1 MTNLAVNMITYNGL
15 GAFVKEALEAVKPIV
30 DEIVVYDTGSTD
42 GTYEY
47 LKSLKDI
54 KLFYEDVGKF
64 GERDLGA
71 ITPVSNRIIELLN
84 EAKKNTKS
92 EWIIKVDD
100 DEIFTHE
107 LLREIKTMKSFCSH
121 TLVRNGMPFIDLVL
135 RQVIPF
141 ANRCLVTISDKSTDG
156 TLKVLRQ
163 LEKEFPNKVF
173 IDFENVKSPGELT
186 GERQKQVDKTYED
199 WILFLDDDD
208 YWPKESLKEIL
219 LKIEASNEIDAY
231 SVTPYQVIDEHHYDL
246 NWHNK
251 SFTKWFKNQ
260 KGINYRH
267 P

>member
-1 MTNLAVNMITYNGL
+1 
-15 GAFVKEALEAVKPIV
+15 
-30 DEIVVYDTGSTD
+30 
-42 GTYEY
+42 
-47 LKSLKDI
+47 
-54 KLFYEDVGKF
+54 
-64 GERDLGA
+64 
-71 ITPVSNRIIELLN
+71 
-84 EAKKNTKS
+84 
-92 EWIIKVDD
+92 
-100 DEIFTHE
+100 
-107 LLREIKTMKSFCSH
+107 MKSFCSH

-267 P
+267 PWPRDLIYLNDTLLYWKTNPRVPSLDKKFFHLSNIKSGSFRNEDWAVKFKDKIGTPHPIPESQMKHIWKIYEQFSK

>member
-107 LLREIKTMKSFCSH
+107 LLREIKTMKKDYPIYS
-121 TLVRNGMPFIDLVL
+121 
-135 RQVIPF
+135 IPF
-141 ANRCLVTISDKSTDG
+141 YHVGTGSKQFLIKRLFQNIPQVWFTGAFFKQDSGVGETLTLNGRKLSSKRCPRTKNFFYHLGSFK
-156 TLKVLRQ
+156 K
-163 LEKEFPNKVF
+163 
-173 IDFENVKSPGELT
+173 NVN
-186 GERQKQVDKTYED
+186 ERNH
-199 WILFLDDDD
+199 D
-208 YWPKESLKEIL
+208 YS
-219 LKIEASNEIDAY
+219 
-231 SVTPYQVIDEHHYDL
+231 
-246 NWHNK
+246 
-251 SFTKWFKNQ
+251 KWL
-260 KGINYRH
+260 
-267 P
+267 